1 MATLIK
7 KLSMTSGPGF
17 EIWTRVIEDGD
28 VTTELLI
35 ASEHKDV
42 ERMNGAGVSQSF
54 KAQKRFIKKV
64 PKSFRVSDGGCEKEM
79 SFKLFSNLSSSS
91 QCYKTYFGGNQENLD
106 LPVDWNSKIGNLKS
120 NNQC

>member
-35 ASEHKDV
+35 ASDHKDV
-42 ERMNGAGVSQSF
+42 EKWMGQARA
-54 KAQKRFIKKV
+54 KV
-64 PKSFRVSDGGCEKEM
+64 
-79 SFKLFSNLSSSS
+79 
-91 QCYKTYFGGNQENLD
+91 
-106 LPVDWNSKIGNLKS
+106 
-120 NNQC
+120 

>member
-35 ASEHKDV
+35 ASDHKDV

-64 PKSFRVSDGGCEKEM
+64 PKR
-79 SFKLFSNLSSSS
+79 FSVRWRLRERNEFQIIFQSE
-91 QCYKTYFGGNQENLD
+91 QQ
-106 LPVDWNSKIGNLKS
+106 
-120 NNQC
+120 